1 MFRASVILAAAFG
14 LFFAFSKNRRFPHFL
29 RIFLPFLKNKH
40 KIFEKRV
47 GRVKKYLQNLLKS
60 NEKELF
66 LYILHKNIK
75 NINEKIYKNNTC
87 KINDVM
93 VKL

>member
-60 NEKELF
+60 NKKELF
-66 LYILHKNIK
+66 CIYCTKISKISMKKSIKIILAK
-75 NINEKIYKNNTC
+75 
-87 KINDVM
+87 
-93 VKL
+93 